1 MDFDPVT
8 GNLWDTENGP
18 QYGDEINLVVPG
30 FNSGWNKVQGFWEPK
45 GQAPDKITYLP
56 KGLFSYNGTSMYR
69 APELAWYQP
78 PPGLTGIKFLNSD
91 KLGKNYEN
99 DMFVGDFHNGNIYHF
114 KLSHD
119 RTRLQL
125 DPPLQD
131 KIANNLEE
139 TRNVIFG
146 EGFGGI
152 TDLEVGP
159 DGYLYVLSLYQG
171 GNDCDTAKYWTP
183 SCISYTTRLE
193 GTIFRIV
200 PNSNK

>member
-1 MDFDPVT
+1 MV
-8 GNLWDTENGP
+8 LS
-18 QYGDEINLVVPG
+18 YGDEINLVVPG

-45 GQAPDKITYLP
+45 GQAPGKITYLP
-56 KGLFSYNGTSMYR
+56 KGLFSYNGTSTYR
-69 APELAWYQP
+69 TPELTWYQP

-152 TDLEVGP
+152 TDL
-159 DGYLYVLSLYQG
+159 
-171 GNDCDTAKYWTP
+171 
-183 SCISYTTRLE
+183 
-193 GTIFRIV
+193 
-200 PNSNK
+200 

>member
-1 MDFDPVT
+1 V
-8 GNLWDTENGP
+8 
-18 QYGDEINLVVPG
+18 
-30 FNSGWNKVQGFWEPK
+30 
-45 GQAPDKITYLP
+45 
-56 KGLFSYNGTSMYR
+56 
-69 APELAWYQP
+69 
-78 PPGLTGIKFLNSD
+78 
-91 KLGKNYEN
+91 
-99 DMFVGDFHNGNIYHF
+99 FVGDFHNGNIYHF

-131 KIANNLEE
+131 KIANNLKE

-152 TDLEVGP
+152 TDLEIGP

-183 SCISYTTRLE
+183 SCISYTTPLE